1 MKGLV
6 IRPFK
11 IEDTDGV
18 LAVWASAGIPPDGR
32 NQRADIQKKLRHSP
46 DSFFIG
52 VFEGTVAAAV
62 IAGYDGHRGWIY
74 RLAVRPEFQRRGIGS
89 AMVEHAESWL
99 RQQGCPKMKLQIE
112 PGRADV
118 VEFYRKLGFETQ
130 ELIDMS
136 KPFRTAVDQAAA
148 EERADRS

>member
-1 MKGLV
+1 MKGLE
-6 IRPFK
+6 IRPFE

-18 LAVWASAGIPPDGR
+18 LAVWTSVGMMREGR
-32 NQRADIQKKLRHSP
+32 NQRDDIQKKLRHSP

-52 VFEGTVAAAV
+52 VCEGVVAAAV

-112 PGRADV
+112 PQRADI

-130 ELIDMS
+130 ELINMS
-136 KPFRTAVDQAAA
+136 KPFRTAADQAAVD
-148 EERADRS
+148 ERADRS